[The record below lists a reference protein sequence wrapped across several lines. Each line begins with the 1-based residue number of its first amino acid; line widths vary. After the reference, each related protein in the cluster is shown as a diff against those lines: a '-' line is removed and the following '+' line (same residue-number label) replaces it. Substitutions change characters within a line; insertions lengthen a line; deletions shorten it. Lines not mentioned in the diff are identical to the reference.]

1 MNVLLVKASSE
12 QQALEGALRSGLHR
26 AFPGE
31 IQEVDATK
39 LSTVRC
45 TESEDVRL
53 ARSLLVADAVVML
66 LPFNHEDGSAGSI
79 DNWLHRSMVDGITVM
94 AMPDRMEGLLDTKP
108 VFLLKPVEPE
118 LVEENP
124 SPEGRARRGF
134 ASLGLNDITVVDIDP
149 ERLPFGLEPGD
160 ESRLN

>member
-1 MNVLLVKASSE
+1 MNVLLVNASSE

-39 LSTVRC
+39 LSTIRS

-53 ARSLLVADAVVML
+53 ARELLIADAVVML
-66 LPFNHEDGSAGSI
+66 LPFNHENGSVGSI

-108 VFLLKPVEPE
+108 VFLLKPNEPE
-118 LVEENP
+118 VVEEDG
-124 SPEGRARRGF
+124 SPECRARRGF

-149 ERLPFGLEPGD
+149 DRLPFGLEPGD
-160 ESRLN
+160 ETRLN